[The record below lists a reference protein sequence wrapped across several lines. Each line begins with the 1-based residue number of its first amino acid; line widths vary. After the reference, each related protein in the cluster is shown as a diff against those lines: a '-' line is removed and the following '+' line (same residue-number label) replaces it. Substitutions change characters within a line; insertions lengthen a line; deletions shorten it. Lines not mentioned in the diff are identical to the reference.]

1 MTDRRLK
8 HWGWGYEDQ
17 QPSHEEVVAAS
28 EGIVPMLGF
37 GEAPAR
43 AVELDQ
49 VELRAP
55 RLDSPVGESSPTE
68 STSGPSTRWKAY
80 RDIVRGFYGQF
91 DNPPDLVAFPEDEAG
106 VEEVLSRAAGG
117 AAVIPFG
124 GGTSVCGGV
133 EPRLADPDRPVVSL
147 DMTRMNR
154 LVEVDETSLAAR
166 IQAGARGPELEDQL
180 KAHGLTLRHFPQ
192 SFEYAT
198 LGGLD
203 RDPGRRPLRDRR
215 NPRR

>member
-55 RLDSPVGESSPTE
+55 RLDSPGGIFTDSV
-68 STSGPSTRWKAY
+68 
-80 RDIVRGFYGQF
+80 F
-91 DNPPDLVAFPEDEAG
+91 DFLWRPCPLH
-106 VEEVLSRAAGG
+106 
-117 AAVIPFG
+117 AV
-124 GGTSVCGGV
+124 
-133 EPRLADPDRPVVSL
+133 
-147 DMTRMNR
+147 
-154 LVEVDETSLAAR
+154 
-166 IQAGARGPELEDQL
+166 
-180 KAHGLTLRHFPQ
+180 HGSATTL
-192 SFEYAT
+192 
-198 LGGLD
+198 
-203 RDPGRRPLRDRR
+203 PL
-215 NPRR
+215 P